1 MKIFSRCA
9 FVLLAVALVG
19 SSTGCGRRNRDL
31 DSGLPPINGDDGW
44 GLDGYGFEGDR
55 PALGAEWFGDFQ
67 PVYFAFDSSHIS
79 TEDQATV
86 EAVARHL
93 RNNSRETVVVEGH
106 TDERGSREYNM
117 GLGER
122 RALAVRAYLIGLGI
136 DSSRIQT
143 RSMGEEQPV
152 AFGHDE
158 ESWRLNRRAEFY
170 LAE

>member
-1 MKIFSRCA
+1 MKMFSKWA

-19 SSTGCGRRNRDL
+19 SFTGCGKGNQGL
-31 DSGLPPINGDDGW
+31 DSGLPPINGGDGW
-44 GLDGYGFEGDR
+44 GLDSHGFEGDR
-55 PALGAEWFGDFQ
+55 PSLGAEWFGDFE
-67 PVYFAFDSSHIS
+67 PVYFAYDSSHIS
-79 TEDQATV
+79 SEDQANV

-93 RNNSRETVVVEGH
+93 RSNPQETVVVEGH

-136 DSSRIQT
+136 DASRIQT
-143 RSMGEEQPV
+143 RTMGEEQPV

-170 LAE
+170 LAQ